1 MVGTTHVNNLGSGV
15 YCLGTGTSFD
25 IKTLLPNINY
35 KKLTVDN
42 FIVTSTAKSI
52 LWNRDSEGRSS
63 IGAGDYFS
71 GTASIFKNYN
81 ADTGML
87 TVANGVN
94 HYRDTGNSVDGQAE
108 AIIEKVYLIP
118 GEIVTV

>member
-1 MVGTTHVNNLGSGV
+1 MG
-15 YCLGTGTSFD
+15 CGTSFD
-25 IKTLLPNINY
+25 IKTLLPNIDY

-71 GTASIFKNYN
+71 GTASISKKYDID
-81 ADTGML
+81 AGIL
-87 TVANGVN
+87 TVSNGVN

-108 AIIEKVYLIP
+108 AIIENVYLIT
-118 GEIVTV
+118 GKIVSI